1 MCSCTTLYSG
11 QNCQYRNPC
20 ATNKCKN
27 NATCVSL
34 MEDGND
40 GYLCDCLPGFEGDL
54 CEKTKGCA
62 DVNPVVCS
70 RLVSLCFT
78 GSIGKQKVKDYCP
91 KTCGTC
97 PTTTTSVPTTI
108 N

>member
-1 MCSCTTLYSG
+1 
-11 QNCQYRNPC
+11 
-20 ATNKCKN
+20 
-27 NATCVSL
+27 

-97 PTTTTSVPTTI
+97 PTTTTSVPNTI